1 MNILVVE
8 DDNANAQLILKL
20 LKKEKYLVDL
30 ASNASEA
37 LVAIDKA
44 FYNLIILDWNLP
56 DGSGYEILKETRDL
70 LIDSQVL
77 MLSANSDIEYRV
89 KALDAGADD
98 YLCKPYALVELLA
111 RVKSLLRR
119 SSSSKGTVLEFGN
132 ISINRQSKEVYKDL
146 KEITFTLA
154 EYDIFEAMASNPNKT
169 FTKFELLNL
178 SNNEYTSSVMS
189 NIIEVH
195 IKNIRKKLDNKEI
208 IKTVRSVGYKINLS
222 S

>member
-8 DDNANAQLILKL
+8 DDKANALLIEKL
-20 LKKEKYLVDL
+20 LKKEKYSVDI
-30 ASNASEA
+30 ASNTKEA
-37 LVAIDKA
+37 LQAIDKA

-56 DGSGYEILKETRDL
+56 DGSGYEILQETREL
-70 LIDSQVL
+70 LIDSQIL
-77 MLSANSDIEYRV
+77 MLSANSEIEYRV

-119 SSSSKGTVLEFGN
+119 TATNKNTVLELGN
-132 ISINRQSKEVYKDL
+132 ISLDKQSRAVLLDEQEVL
-146 KEITFTLA
+146 MTAA

-178 SNNEYTSSVMS
+178 SNNEYGASMMS
-189 NIIEVH
+189 NIVEVH
-195 IKNIRKKLDNKEI
+195 IKNIRKKLKSKEI

>member
-8 DDNANAQLILKL
+8 DDKANALLIEKL
-20 LKKEKYLVDL
+20 LKKEKYSVDI
-30 ASNASEA
+30 ASNAKEA
-37 LVAIDKA
+37 LEFIDKA
-44 FYNLIILDWNLP
+44 LYNLIILDWNLP
-56 DGSGYEILKETRDL
+56 DGSGYEILQETRDL
-70 LIDSQVL
+70 LIDSQIL

-119 SSSSKGTVLEFGN
+119 TSTNKSTVLEFGN
-132 ISINRQSKEVYKDL
+132 ISLDKQARAVFMDDKEL
-146 KEITFTLA
+146 SMTTA
-154 EYDIFEAMASNPNKT
+154 EYDIFESLASNPNKT

-178 SNNEYTSSVMS
+178 SNNEYGASMMS
-189 NIIEVH
+189 NIVEVH
-195 IKNIRKKLDNKEI
+195 IKNIRKKLNNKEI
-208 IKTVRSVGYKINLS
+208 IKTIRSVGYKINLS